1 MSDLIVTR
9 QGRVLH
15 LTLNRP
21 AARNALNNGL
31 LSELATTLEVAADDR
46 EISVCVISGNERFF
60 AAGADLNEMAE
71 KDLAATLNDIRPQL
85 WGRINA
91 FSKPL
96 IAAVNGYALGA
107 GCELALLCDVVIA
120 GENARFG
127 LPEITLGIMPGAGGT
142 QRLIRSVGKSLAS
155 KMVLTG
161 ESITARQALAAGLVS
176 DVYPESLTLEYA
188 LQQAALMARHSP
200 LALQAA
206 KQALRQSQEVALQAG
221 LAQERQLFTLL
232 AATED
237 RREGI
242 DAFLQKRTPDFKGR

>member
-1 MSDLIVTR
+1 MSDLIITR

-21 AARNALNNGL
+21 AARNALNNAL
-31 LSELATTLEVAADDR
+31 LSELATTLEAAATDS
-46 EISVCVISGNERFF
+46 EVSVCVITGNERCF
-60 AAGADLNEMAE
+60 AAGADLNEMPE
-71 KDLAATLNDIRPQL
+71 KDLAAPLNDLRPQL
-85 WGRINA
+85 WARINA

-188 LQQAALMARHSP
+188 LRQAGLMARHSP

-232 AATED
+232 AATDD

-242 DAFLQKRTPDFKGR
+242 DAFLQKRTPEFKGR